1 MKEEIEK
8 NIKNMTLNE
17 NPKRKFKFIP
27 ELKEFLIKSKIADI
41 EKKYYLPT
49 PENLDFL
56 FKLNI

>member
-1 MKEEIEK
+1 
-8 NIKNMTLNE
+8 MTLNE

-49 PENLDFL
+49 PENLD
-56 FKLNI
+56 